1 MLKEYHRCKMYKFY
15 NNNVLGLFV
24 NDCTIRAIST
34 ATGNSWD
41 DTYEH
46 LSNIARLNGMMM
58 DNKEFIR
65 DYLDDRFIRV
75 QNIPK
80 SVGEVAGMY
89 KDNIV
94 LITMMGHITCAKY
107 GIVYDSFDCREREA
121 EYCWIV
127 K

>member
-1 MLKEYHRCKMYKFY
+1 MFRFL
-15 NNNVLGLFV
+15 NNNALGLFE

-41 DTYEH
+41 NTYEH
-46 LSNIARLNGMMM
+46 LSNIARLQGTMM
-58 DNKEFIR
+58 DDKDFIVK
-65 DYLDDRFIRV
+65 YLDERYHRV
-75 QNIPK
+75 IDIPQR
-80 SVGEVAGMY
+80 VGEVAGMF

-94 LITMMGHITCAKY
+94 LITMNGHITCSKY
-107 GIVYDSFDCREREA
+107 GIVYDSFDCRDRLA